1 MSEIIFNPLTG
12 KFEEVKKDRE
22 DECTNACTTCESSLS
37 SLESKVKDDYK
48 APKENESYL
57 LKIKD
62 FLKKYY
68 H

>member
-22 DECTNACTTCESSLS
+22 DECTCASMTCEPSLS

-48 APKENESYL
+48 APIENESYL

>member
-1 MSEIIFNPLTG
+1 M
-12 KFEEVKKDRE
+12 
-22 DECTNACTTCESSLS
+22 TCEPSLS